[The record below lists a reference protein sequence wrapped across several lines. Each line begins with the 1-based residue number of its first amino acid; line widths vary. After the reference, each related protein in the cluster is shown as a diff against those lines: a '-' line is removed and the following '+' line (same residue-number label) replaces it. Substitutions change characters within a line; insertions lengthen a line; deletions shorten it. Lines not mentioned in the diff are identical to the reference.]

1 MGPEILA
8 IAIIAGILSLTSAGV
23 SIGTFFHFKKKYS
36 VDSKNKVGIDI
47 DQSSI
52 DEELGDLHRHV
63 THKKVHFDQVDE
75 SSVKQTVDLLR
86 TGLPNEVANKLASNA
101 GVLSSALS
109 PSSSLMGSHKVSESA
124 PKKLVGSHEE
134 KEHHHHHHH
143 HRKHSDLPDK
153 RKISE
158 VDESSASLLDKIILL
173 EDMDKSMSQ
182 HDGSVELIGHEGQY

>member
-8 IAIIAGILSLTSAGV
+8 IAIIAGVLSLTSAGV
-23 SIGTFFHFKKKYS
+23 SLGTFFHFKKKYS

-47 DQSSI
+47 DQSPI

-63 THKKVHFDQVDE
+63 THKKIHFDQADE
-75 SSVKQTVDLLR
+75 SSVKQTVDFLR

-109 PSSSLMGSHKVSESA
+109 PSSSLIGSHKVSESA
-124 PKKLVGSHEE
+124 PKKSVDAQET
-134 KEHHHHHHH
+134 KEHHHHHHHH
-143 HRKHSDLPDK
+143 HRKHSDLADK
-153 RKISE
+153 KKINE
-158 VDESSASLLDKIILL
+158 VDESSASLLEQIILL

-182 HDGSVELIGHEGQY
+182 HDGSVELIGHEG

>member
-8 IAIIAGILSLTSAGV
+8 IVIISGILSLTSAGV
-23 SIGTFFHFKKKYS
+23 SLGTLFHFKKKYS

-63 THKKVHFDQVDE
+63 SHKKVHIDQADE
-75 SSVKQTVDLLR
+75 SSVKQTVDFLR

-109 PSSSLMGSHKVSESA
+109 SSLVGSCQVSESASA
-124 PKKLVGSHEE
+124 PKKLVVDK
-134 KEHHHHHHH
+134 KEVA
-143 HRKHSDLPDK
+143 
-153 RKISE
+153 E
-158 VDESSASLLDKIILL
+158 VESSANLLGQITLL
-173 EDMDKSMSQ
+173 EDMDKSLAQDDSVDITGQ
-182 HDGSVELIGHEGQY
+182 DGQ